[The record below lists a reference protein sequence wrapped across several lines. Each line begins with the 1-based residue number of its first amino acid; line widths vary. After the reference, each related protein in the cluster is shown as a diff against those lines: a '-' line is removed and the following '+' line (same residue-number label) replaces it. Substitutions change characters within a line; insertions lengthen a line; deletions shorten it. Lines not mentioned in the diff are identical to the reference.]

1 MKRLLCLVC
10 ALSVFLMTGC
20 SSDYHK
26 NDDKISIV
34 TTMFASYDFARQ
46 IAGDKADVTMLL
58 KPGEET
64 HSYEPSP
71 KDIIKIEECD
81 IFIYVGGEN
90 DAWVDRILSGISG
103 SDMKVIKMLDLVDKY
118 EEEIIEGM
126 ESHEEEAEDEEEAE
140 WDEHVWTDPEN
151 AAVISKE
158 IAKVLIET
166 DNANKSYYESNCE
179 KYVGELMELDS
190 KFQEL
195 IDNAVR
201 KEIIFGDRF
210 PLRYFVEA
218 YGLKYYAAFP
228 GCASETEPGS
238 KTIAF
243 LIDKAKKDGI
253 PVIFTIELSN
263 GNIAKTIADDANAKV
278 MTFYTCHNVSKSDF
292 ENGETYLSLMK
303 KNLTSLKEALY

>member
-20 SSDYHK
+20 TSDYHK
-26 NDDKISIV
+26 NDNKISIV

-81 IFIYVGGEN
+81 VFIYVGGEN
-90 DAWVDRILSGISG
+90 DAWVDRILSGISD
-103 SDMKVIKMLDLVDKY
+103 SNMKVIKMLDLVDKY

-126 ESHEEEAEDEEEAE
+126 ESHEEDDEDGDEAE
-140 WDEHVWTDPEN
+140 WDEHVWTDPKN

-158 IAKVLIET
+158 IAKVLIDIDS
-166 DNANKSYYESNCE
+166 DNKKYYESNCE
-179 KYVGELMELDS
+179 KYVDELMELDS
-190 KFQEL
+190 MFQEL

-201 KEIIFGDRF
+201 KEILFGDRF

-278 MTFYTCHNVSKSDF
+278 MTFYSCHNVSKSDF